1 VDAQQL
7 ATKVSQLE
15 SRVAVLEDEGKIV
28 KGEVK
33 QVLTEIRNTILARDN
48 PFENEGMSGRTQ
60 YSQVIAHSTVETAQ
74 APAYEPPTPRA
85 APKPEPQPELE
96 LELDD
101 EPALDPEPEP
111 QPRPQPEPAHGKE
124 PIMLRPTAQPI
135 AAAPPPEPQQPQW
148 SLLTIAGLSAWAE
161 ESMRKLGSLRLE
173 ILLDLCEAAGH
184 LPAEA
189 RVALAR
195 VTELDIPEP
204 AQAPSTNET
213 VAILRQLDALVNDGE
228 DYGSARTQRRA

>member
-1 VDAQQL
+1 MDAQQL

-15 SRVAVLEDEGKIV
+15 SRVATLEDEGKIV

-48 PFENEGMSGRTQ
+48 PFDNEGVSGRNPPPPII
-60 YSQVIAHSTVETAQ
+60 SRSIIEM
-74 APAYEPPTPRA
+74 APMLAYEPP
-85 APKPEPQPELE
+85 KPQSR
-96 LELDD
+96 
-101 EPALDPEPEP
+101 PEPEP
-111 QPRPQPEPAHGKE
+111 QPEPAHEPEPDNEPEPQPQPRPEPAYRKE

-135 AAAPPPEPQQPQW
+135 AAPPPPEPQQPQW

-161 ESMRKLGSLRLE
+161 DSMGKLGSLRLE

-189 RVALAR
+189 RVALGR

-213 VAILRQLDALVNDGE
+213 VAILRQLDALVNDDE